1 MEQKEQ
7 NIYQDFYELQKS
19 YAQLREALEGTAS
32 RLLALTGLKPE
43 GATLESILQE
53 VEKQLNKTS
62 DEKPE

>member
-19 YAQLREALEGTAS
+19 YTQLREALEGTAY